1 MSWVKPALKIAGEVL
16 PVAAV
21 YAEKLFSEDSVPKFF
36 SLDLKMAAWAVM
48 GLQAVAGLIDKGGV
62 SKN

>member
-36 SLDLKMAAWAVM
+36 SLDLKNDICGRCS
-48 GLQAVAGLIDKGGV
+48 GLTSL
-62 SKN
+62 SWHN

>member
-36 SLDLKMAAWAVM
+36 SLDLKNGSLGRD
-48 GLQAVAGLIDKGGV
+48 GLT
-62 SKN
+62 SRSWPN